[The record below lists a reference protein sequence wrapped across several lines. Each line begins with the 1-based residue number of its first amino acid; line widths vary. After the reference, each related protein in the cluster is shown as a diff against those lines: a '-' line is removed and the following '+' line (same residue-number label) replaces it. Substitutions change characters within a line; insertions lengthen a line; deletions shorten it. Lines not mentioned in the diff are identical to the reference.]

1 MIEESV
7 TQEDIE
13 EKKEMAGWLL
23 FGDGVEKD
31 DEKAVS
37 LLEECVA
44 HGDNVAMVML
54 AICCALG
61 RGIEYNAERAEA
73 LLSDAAQ
80 KGNNEARILMEL
92 INDGKGKY
100 FIDLESL

>member
-1 MIEESV
+1 MQRAHKREGETSFRQSVLRKKKRDDFEIDFSLFKKAHTNSRTTSQNNATKTQGAAMIEESV

-37 LLEECVA
+37 LLGEC
-44 HGDNVAMVML
+44 G
-54 AICCALG
+54 
-61 RGIEYNAERAEA
+61 
-73 LLSDAAQ
+73 SW
-80 KGNNEARILMEL
+80 
-92 INDGKGKY
+92 
-100 FIDLESL
+100 